1 MKQSRLIFFCVGWV
15 VIASTASAAD
25 SLLRRDGRFLRLTT
39 DLASA
44 DEAERLVESFDTA
57 LPQWI
62 RFWNLDEQALT
73 GFRVDAYV
81 MRDPETFDQAGLI
94 PREVPDF
101 NFGYAL
107 GNRIWVKAQQ
117 SEYYTRHLVLHEGVH
132 SLMFAAYGGA
142 GPTWFQEGTAELL
155 ALHRGVAAALQINQ
169 IPIDREEVPYWG
181 RFKLM
186 GQLRGEGKIPSLQT
200 VMRYQPNLSG
210 DVGAYSWSWA
220 AVMILQA
227 YPEYR
232 STLLAAAQNGSTV
245 GPGFN
250 RQLLIDLEEQLP
262 ILAARW
268 RLMCHD
274 LDYGFDWSRERV
286 ELSIRDPLWSGNPMR
301 VSVAADR
308 GWQSVGFRIP
318 RGVSIRLRP
327 SGEVTLATT
336 SRAWTS
342 QPQGITLQ
350 YHRGRPLG
358 QLLVCVLPNAMQ
370 ADADYLA
377 PLPVQSVT
385 EETVIEVPD
394 YSWLL
399 FRVND
404 AVDQLGDNQGE
415 YEVSLEVD
423 RRR

>member
-1 MKQSRLIFFCVGWV
+1 MLRSRLIFFCVGLV
-15 VIASTASAAD
+15 ALAPVASAAEG
-25 SLLRRDGRFLRLTT
+25 LVRREGRFLRLTT

-44 DEAERLVESFDTA
+44 DEVQRLVESFDVA
-57 LPQWI
+57 VPQWI
-62 RFWNLDEQALT
+62 RFWNLDDQAFS
-73 GFRVDAYV
+73 GFQVDACV
-81 MRDPETFDQAGLI
+81 MRDVEAFDQAGLI
-94 PREVPDF
+94 PSQVPDF

-132 SLMFAAYGGA
+132 ALMFAAYGGA

-155 ALHRGVAAALQINQ
+155 ALHRGDASSLQINQ
-169 IPIDREEVPYWG
+169 IPSQRDDVPYWG

-186 GQLRGEGKIPSLQT
+186 GQLRGESKIPTLQT
-200 VMRYQPNLSG
+200 VMRYQPDLSG
-210 DVGAYSWSWA
+210 DVGTYSWSWA
-220 AVMILQA
+220 AVMLLQA

-232 STLLAAAQNGSTV
+232 QALLAAAQNGATV

-250 RQLLIDLEEQLP
+250 RQLEIQLKDHWP

-268 RLMCHD
+268 RLMCHE

-286 ELSIRDPLWSGNPMR
+286 ELSIRDPLWNGSPMQC
-301 VSVAADR
+301 SVAADR

-327 SGEVTLATT
+327 SGEVTLANTT
-336 SRAWTS
+336 RAWTS
-342 QPQGITLQ
+342 QPAGITLQ

-358 QLLVCVLPNAMQ
+358 QLLVCLLPNAMQ
-370 ADADYLA
+370 TDADYLT
-377 PLPVQSVT
+377 PLVVQPVSG
-385 EETVIEVPD
+385 ETVIEVPD

-404 AVDQLGDNQGE
+404 AVDQLGDNRGS
-415 YEVSLEVD
+415 YEVSLEAD
-423 RRR
+423 RGR